1 MHKLRSFIRSLSF
14 LQFIAY
20 FLSLLFLCGGVLG
33 YFIIGQASEE
43 NQAMVGISN
52 AMSPLSW
59 WLNVIGIGTLIVSLS
74 MVPGI
79 MLMRPPLE
87 NEDPC
92 SKCGESCK
100 LK

>member
-1 MHKLRSFIRSLSF
+1 MHRLRTFIRNLSF
-14 LQFIAY
+14 LQFLAY
-20 FLSLLFLCGGVLG
+20 YLSMLFVCGGAMG
-33 YFIIGQASEE
+33 YFTIGQASGEI
-43 NQAMVGISN
+43 QAMVGISN
-52 AMSPLSW
+52 AMSPLVW

-79 MLMRPPLE
+79 MLMRPTLE
-87 NEDPC
+87 NEYLC